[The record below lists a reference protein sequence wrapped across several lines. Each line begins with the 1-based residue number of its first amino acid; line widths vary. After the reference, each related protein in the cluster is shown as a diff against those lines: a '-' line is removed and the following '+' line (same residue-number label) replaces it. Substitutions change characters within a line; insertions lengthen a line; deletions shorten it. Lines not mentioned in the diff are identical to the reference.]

1 MSRRVFFSLVAVAI
15 AIAVGVVAAKIY
27 FALQERNARGQAAP
41 GQIRISADTPLGGPF
56 TLTNQDGQRVTEI
69 DFRGRFMLVYFGYT
83 YCPDVCPTELN
94 TIALAMKTLGSEARE
109 VVPIFITVD
118 PERDTPTVLKTYLA
132 SFGSEFVGL
141 TGSLQEI
148 AAAAQAYRVYYKKE
162 AEGSDPENYSVDHTS
177 LLYLMGKNGKIV
189 ALFRTGATPDD
200 LAAGIR
206 AAITMSS
213 TATAG

>member
-15 AIAVGVVAAKIY
+15 AVGVGVVSAKIY
-27 FALQERNARGQAAP
+27 FALQERNARGPAAP
-41 GQIRISADTPLGGPF
+41 GQIRVSADTPLGGPF
-56 TLTNQDGQRVTEI
+56 TLTNQDGQHVTEI

-94 TIALAMKTLGSEARE
+94 TIALAMKALGPDAKQ

-118 PERDTPTVLKTYLA
+118 PERDTPAVLKTYLA
-132 SFGSEFVGL
+132 SFGPEFVGL
-141 TGSLQEI
+141 TGSPQEI

-162 AEGSDPENYSVDHTS
+162 VDASDPENYSMDHTS

-189 ALFRTGATPDD
+189 ALFRTGAKPED

-213 TATAG
+213 TAAAG